1 MSLWFTLWVFNGFHN
16 NSRTSSS
23 GFRFSIFPWCDL
35 GTWQLAFHHQQRNQR
50 KPSHGGHAPVKCDD
64 FELWKLRELQSF
76 LQVTT
81 LRILITGIN
90 ILGVRPIYWYYY
102 VLVTI
107 VFFGSLFFALVSMD
121 FAAVMHLVTLIFW
134 CPLPTPPGTK
144 DYQPQTTIPLNPRP
158 TIHVD
163 PYRCTVLIINRPSKN
178 IWKKHRNQS
187 PPWWGSGSSCFHRH
201 APESV
206 QANSTK
212 NPLSCSLISD
222 LRHSDMYKSNI

>member
-107 VFFGSLFFALVSMD
+107 VFFASLFFCLSFHGFRRSDASGDIDFLVPP
-121 FAAVMHLVTLIFW
+121 ANPTWHKR
-134 CPLPTPPGTK
+134 LPTPNDYSVESPAHNPCGSLPMHGTYHK
-144 DYQPQTTIPLNPRP
+144 
-158 TIHVD
+158 
-163 PYRCTVLIINRPSKN
+163 
-178 IWKKHRNQS
+178 
-187 PPWWGSGSSCFHRH
+187 
-201 APESV
+201 
-206 QANSTK
+206 
-212 NPLSCSLISD
+212 
-222 LRHSDMYKSNI
+222 